1 MLIRFRFSNF
11 RCFRQEQ
18 ELSLVAAPPQNR
30 PKLVKR
36 EEPSVE
42 LHRAAAIFGA
52 NASGKSSV
60 LAALEFL
67 TEAVLQS
74 HQLWSPQGGVPVPSH
89 ALAQDEPSS
98 FEAILFEAGV
108 LYEYEVTLDRTR
120 ILYEKLSASRGRKHV
135 LFERSSE
142 RAEPFLFGKQL
153 KGENRTIAKLTRDNS
168 LFLSAAAANNHPL
181 LTPVFAW
188 FSKRLQFVA
197 SHDRYRQLWSNVYQI
212 KREGSNELGDFLRQA
227 DFEIVEL
234 RVGDQGRTNL
244 DPMLPR
250 GDLGLELRHRQ
261 GGQEFWLPLEK
272 ESLGTQAWFA
282 MGGSVLQCLRD
293 GGILCV
299 DELDSSLHPLLVRY
313 LIDLFQDSRRNPKNA
328 QLIFNTHDVSL
339 LGDIPEDSPLDRDQ
353 VWITDRGAGGAPEL
367 IPLSDFHVRKQE
379 NLGRG
384 YLLGRYGG
392 IPRLPLGAA

>member
-1 MLIRFRFSNF
+1 MLVRFRFSNF
-11 RCFRQEQ
+11 RCFRTEQ
-18 ELSLVAAPPQNR
+18 ELSLVAAPPR
-30 PKLVKR
+30 ERKKLVR
-36 EEPSVE
+36 VEEHRIE
-42 LHRAAAIFGA
+42 LHRTAAIFGA
-52 NASGKSSV
+52 NATGKSTV
-60 LAALEFL
+60 LAALHFL
-67 TEAVLQS
+67 ARTVVLS
-74 HQLWSPQGGVPVPSH
+74 HQQWLPQGGTGVPAH
-89 ALAQDEPSS
+89 ALAKDEPSS
-98 FEAILFEAGV
+98 FKITFLERET
-108 LYEYEVTLDRTR
+108 LYEYEVRLDETR
-120 ILYEKLSASRGRKHV
+120 VLFERLVASRGRRHL
-135 LFERSSE
+135 LFERDSE
-142 RAEPFLFGKQL
+142 RKEPFEFGKQL
-153 KGENRTIAKLTRDNS
+153 RGENRTIARLTRPNS
-168 LFLSAAAANNHPL
+168 LFVSAAAINNHPML
-181 LTPVFAW
+181 LSVFGW
-188 FSKRLQFVA
+188 FFARLRV
-197 SHDRYRQLWSNVYQI
+197 LWSHSLSREI
-212 KREGSNELGDFLRQA
+212 KAMGESVGPQDWSDLVEFLRRA
-227 DFEIVEL
+227 DFEINAL
-234 RVGDQGRTNL
+234 RKVKRRSSSEAHEGGVGFEFL
-244 DPMLPR
+244 
-250 GDLGLELRHRQ
+250 HRQ
-261 GGQEFWLPLEK
+261 GHNEFWLPVEE